1 MDSWLNDLNEQQLE
15 AVTATEGPLL
25 ILAGAGTGKTKTLT
39 TRLVHILNKGL
50 AKPSEVLC
58 VTFTNKAAQEM
69 ESRITKLDKNISYLP
84 WIGTF
89 HSIAARFLRRHASLA
104 GLESNFTILDK
115 ADSIKLLK
123 NIQKNPTISQILY
136 NYISKYK
143 NFGMLPDDISQEE
156 FNNDYNSI
164 IFEYSDISFED
175 NLLYKS
181 YSEYQKHLKDMNC
194 CDFGDLLLL
203 SFKILL
209 ANTEILSRY
218 QENFKYIFVD
228 EYQDTNLVQYLFIR
242 LLAQKHQ
249 NICCVGDDD
258 QAIYGWRGANVKHM
272 LQFEHDFKNAKL
284 IKLER
289 NYRST
294 APILG
299 AANGVI
305 KENTQRI
312 GKNLY
317 PHNEKAAQNIYVTAF
332 ASGME
337 EIQNICEQI
346 INLQYQGHS
355 LGEMAIIVRLRSQ
368 LNELESKL
376 LNYQIKYRLIGESSF
391 FESAEIKDIMAY
403 LRIISQTSDNLA
415 YERILNTPKRNLGKA
430 SLDKI
435 KNYAST
441 YNLPLYL
448 AAIKCLED
456 NVFSKRQHN
465 ALQNFHG
472 LLQKWRDFCQHMSID
487 SLTQEILNDIGY
499 IDTLENDITG
509 KRKLNIKSLLDQMQQ
524 SDIIS
529 LHEYLQN
536 FALSS
541 ERSSKAED
549 AINIMTIHAAKG
561 LEFKTVFSPAWEE
574 NILPFAKKGQIIEN
588 YTDIEEER
596 RLAYVVMT
604 RAKENLYLSFSLY
617 RIRYGVAYYNNP
629 SRFLDDIPAAC
640 TQVAK

>member
-1 MDSWLNDLNEQQLE
+1 MDNWLNDLNEQQLQ
-15 AVTATEGPLL
+15 AVTSTEGPLL

-50 AKPSEVLC
+50 ANPNEVLC

-69 ESRITKLDKNISYLP
+69 ENRIIKIDNSISYLP

-89 HSIAARFLRRHASLA
+89 HSIAAKFLRKHATLA
-104 GLESNFTILDK
+104 TLENNFTILDK

-123 NIQKNPTISQILY
+123 NIQKNSVIAGILY
-136 NYISKYK
+136 NKISKYK
-143 NFGMLPDDISQEE
+143 NLAMLPDDVSQEE
-156 FNNDYNSI
+156 YNNDYNSI
-164 IFEYSDISFED
+164 SFEYGDISFED
-175 NLLYKS
+175 NFLYKY
-181 YSEYQKHLKDMNC
+181 YSEYQKQLKAMNC

-203 SFKILL
+203 SLKILL
-209 ANTEILSRY
+209 ANSEILSRY
-218 QENFKYIFVD
+218 QEKFKYIFVD

-258 QAIYGWRGANVKHM
+258 QAIYGWRGADVKHM

-317 PHNEKAAQNIYVTAF
+317 PHNEKAAQHIYVTAF
-332 ASGME
+332 PSGMI
-337 EIQNICEQI
+337 EIQTICEQI
-346 INLQYQGHS
+346 LNLQYQKHS

-368 LNELESKL
+368 LSELESEL
-376 LNYQIKYRLIGESSF
+376 LKYNIKYCLIGESSF

-403 LRIISQTSDNLA
+403 LRIISQTNDNLA
-415 YERILNTPKRNLGKA
+415 YERIINTPKRGIGKT

-435 KNYAST
+435 KTYAT
-441 YNLPLYL
+441 THNLSLYL
-448 AAIKCLED
+448 AAIKCMD
-456 NVFSKRQHN
+456 NNLLPKKAHN
-465 ALQNFHG
+465 SLQNLHN
-472 LLQKWRDFCQHMSID
+472 LLKKWRDFCQNMSID
-487 SLTQEILNDIGY
+487 SLTQEILRDIEY
-499 IDTLENDITG
+499 IDKLENDITG

-524 SDIIS
+524 SSIIS

-617 RIRYGVAYYNNP
+617 RIRYGATYYNNP
-629 SRFLDDIPAAC
+629 SRFLDDIPPAC
-640 TQVAK
+640 AQVAK